1 MRFLASLCTGFD
13 VGTLSKCGASPLGG
27 HKLPLDVGVIAAID
41 WASLL
46 QLDHAWG
53 QPIQRNDD
61 SAPKSTILAEEQRIY
76 GGFGKIATQPGKR
89 VGPGAVNLPRR

>member
-1 MRFLASLCTGFD
+1 M
-13 VGTLSKCGASPLGG
+13 GTLSKCGASPLGG

-76 GGFGKIATQPGKR
+76 GDFGKTAKR
-89 VGPGAVNLPRR
+89 VALDAVRLVYISVAADFFRVCTVV